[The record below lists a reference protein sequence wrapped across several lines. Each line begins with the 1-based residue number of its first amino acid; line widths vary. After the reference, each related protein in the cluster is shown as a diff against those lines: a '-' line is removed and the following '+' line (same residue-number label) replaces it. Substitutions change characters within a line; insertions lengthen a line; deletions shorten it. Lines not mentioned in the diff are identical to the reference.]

1 MVGLW
6 EPVGGVYW
14 KVPPAVVPDEG
25 WALSTTVLWGVV
37 AAFTITAVL
46 KYVSYKVRPQGWGL
60 RKHLGVVGA
69 AITLAYLA
77 IILPMIWG
85 RADALLTM
93 PLNEV
98 GDFLAGAFGP
108 VAFFWLVMGFL
119 QQGEELRLSTTA
131 LQMQADELQ
140 QGTKALLL
148 QAEELKNSVEQQS
161 IMAAA
166 ATQQI
171 EAQHRALE
179 MQRSDRER
187 ALLANFTIRT
197 IGFGGGGAPGMVV
210 NTVSLRNNGN
220 HAYNAVLRFSPPLG
234 SNEVRPL
241 GDWIPDRQSEFPIRF
256 PSNTGEPIRGTAT
269 LEYADSE
276 GHSRQEV
283 WRYVLADSSVEY
295 SKLRSVEE
303 STAA

>member
-1 MVGLW
+1 MAGSW
-6 EPVGGVYW
+6 EPVNGVYW
-14 KVPPAVVPDEG
+14 SAPPPVVVADEG
-25 WALSTTVLWGVV
+25 WPLSMTIMWGVV
-37 AAFTITAVL
+37 AAFVITAVL
-46 KYVSYKVRPQGWGL
+46 KYISHKIRPQSWGL
-60 RKHLGVVGA
+60 RKHLGAIGV

-77 IILPMIWG
+77 VILPMIWG

-131 LQMQADELQ
+131 LEMQADELQ

-197 IGFGGGGAPGMVV
+197 IGFSGGGAPGMVV
-210 NTVSLRNNGN
+210 NTVNLRNNGN

-234 SNEVRPL
+234 DNQMRSL
-241 GDWIPDRQSEFPIRF
+241 GDRIPDSQTEFSIRF

-276 GHSRQEV
+276 GHSRQEI
-283 WRYVLADSSVEY
+283 WSYVLADSSVEY
-295 SKLRSVEE
+295 SKLRASD
-303 STAA
+303 STTV

>member
-1 MVGLW
+1 MALW
-6 EPVGGVYW
+6 EPVNGVYW
-14 KVPPAVVPDEG
+14 STPPVVVPDDG
-25 WALSTTVLWGVV
+25 WPLSTTIMWGVV
-37 AAFTITAVL
+37 AAFAFIAVL
-46 KYVSYKVRPQGWGL
+46 KYVSHKIRPQGWGL
-60 RKHLGVVGA
+60 RKHLGAFGT

-85 RADALLTM
+85 RADTLLTM

-171 EAQHRALE
+171 EAQHRAFE

-197 IGFGGGGAPGMVV
+197 IGFGGGSAPGLVH
-210 NTVSLRNNGN
+210 NTVSVQNTGN

-234 SNEVRPL
+234 SNTERRL
-241 GDWIPDRQSEFPIRF
+241 GDWRRDKEAQFPIRF
-256 PSNTGEPIRGTAT
+256 PSNAGEPIRGTAT

-276 GHSRQEV
+276 GTSRREV

-295 SKLRSVEE
+295 SKLRSSDDPRAV
-303 STAA
+303 